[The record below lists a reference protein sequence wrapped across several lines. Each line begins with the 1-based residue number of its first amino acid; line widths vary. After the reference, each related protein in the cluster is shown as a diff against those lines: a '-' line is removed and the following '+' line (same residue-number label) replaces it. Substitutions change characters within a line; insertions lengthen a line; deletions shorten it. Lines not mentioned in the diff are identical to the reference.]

1 MCLANSYLV
10 GRGKDR
16 ILVDTGNGDAEY
28 IQAFQSIQST
38 HDLTISKI
46 LVTHLHPAHAGGL
59 DPLSRLAWVSSP
71 TIMKHGHSPRGFPNL
86 TSIKYTPLTDGITIQ
101 TPDGETTLKA
111 LYTPGHTRDSIV
123 FHLSEEDAIITGD
136 TLVPH
141 DSATS
146 VVLEDPVAYLA
157 SLRRLDAMFPKLA
170 YPGHGDVVVPAT
182 DLIKRSI
189 KDQMEL
195 PGRIIEALRSG
206 SGVMDARDMV
216 RRLVT
221 DVPEEARRNF
231 TGTVLQ
237 HLLELEKRGKVRK
250 RSAPKI
256 APSAAYE
263 ERDPDRIKGP
273 GGLTLAQVS
282 KLVKESRAKDDKV
295 YGLKPAE
302 KRQEK
307 GKDFTGAES
316 GRSGKSEQSEVV
328 RLHPAHRELEALV
341 EVVWSVV

>member
-1 MCLANSYLV
+1 MAFRYLV

-16 ILVDTGNGDAEY
+16 ILVDTGNGNAEY
-28 IQAFQSIQST
+28 IQAFQSILST
-38 HDLTISKI
+38 RDLTLSKI

-59 DPLSRLAWVSSP
+59 DPLSRVTWVSSP

-86 TSIKYTPLTDGITIQ
+86 TSIKYTSLTDGIIIQ
-101 TPDGETTLKA
+101 TSDGDTTLKV
-111 LYTPGHTRDSIV
+111 LHTPGHTRDSIV
-123 FHLSEEDAIITGD
+123 FRLSEEDAIITGD

-141 DSATS
+141 DGAAS

-157 SLRRLDAMFPKLA
+157 SLRRLDALFPKLA

-189 KDQMEL
+189 EEQMQL
-195 PGRIIEALRSG
+195 PERIIEALCSG
-206 SGVMDARDMV
+206 GGIMDARDMV
-216 RRLVT
+216 RRLIA
-221 DVPEEARRNF
+221 DAPEEARRNF

-250 RSAPKI
+250 RSVPKRV
-256 APSAAYE
+256 PSAAYE

-295 YGLKPAE
+295 YGLKPVE
-302 KRQEK
+302 KSQEK
-307 GKDFTGAES
+307 GKDFSGAES
-316 GRSGKSEQSEVV
+316 GKSGKLERSEVV
-328 RLHPAHRELEALV
+328 QLHPAHRELEPLV